1 MKHKTIQQLRDNL
14 KKVMKRAR
22 PKQLKKLRKAYHGKR
37 LKKWWSDYANADGCN
52 TIAELKDFEGAGH
65 RLKGGKRHN
74 HVRNATARMR
84 KCHICGEP
92 IVKGCEYTDGFSEF
106 QCRSC
111 RTEEC
116 REQACL
122 VGLSFGGCEFKTR
135 RYKK

>member
-1 MKHKTIQQLRDNL
+1 MKKFSGHKLYKFPTGHTLRNECEYPY
-14 KKVMKRAR
+14 KHPM
-22 PKQLKKLRKAYHGKR
+22 
-37 LKKWWSDYANADGCN
+37 
-52 TIAELKDFEGAGH
+52 
-65 RLKGGKRHN
+65 KGGHRHN

-122 VGLSFGGCEFKTR
+122 VGLSFGGCGFKTR